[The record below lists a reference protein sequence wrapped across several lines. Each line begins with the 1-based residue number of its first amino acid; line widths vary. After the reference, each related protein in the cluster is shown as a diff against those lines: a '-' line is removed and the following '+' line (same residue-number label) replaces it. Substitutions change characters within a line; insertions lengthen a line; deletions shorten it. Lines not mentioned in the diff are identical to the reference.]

1 MRNFLI
7 KATETVS
14 YEMTFEA
21 ESHDEA
27 CEDWV
32 GSESELKEVG
42 DREWHTESV
51 EEIDESCDNLLT
63 RIQGL
68 EEQEA
73 MLADENKNMASY
85 LRKELNLNQ
94 EQIDSIAGIGQC
106 CYEGDNNES

>member
-32 GSESELKEVG
+32 GSDSELKEVG

-51 EEIDESCDNLLT
+51 EEIVEGIPNQSYDAVV
-63 RIQGL
+63 
-68 EEQEA
+68 EERD
-73 MLADENKNMASY
+73 MIADENQKMAKF
-85 LRKELNLNQ
+85 LKEIGYTAN
-94 EQIDSIAGIGQC
+94 EIDNIATGWDDIH
-106 CYEGDNNES
+106 